1 MELYIEKE
9 FLDNFYGSFDE
20 ERLTT
25 GQQVIATIFKDYEE
39 IEWFYDTKI
48 DSASDLQELKN
59 ENPFFAFLSNPNPPF
74 DIENFEEHLFSNSK
88 FLQTLILTNS
98 KKDWFKKAEAKGALC
113 MSFEDYENRISTV
126 IANCHIRIDLSKRF
140 LGWNVFNGTSHLP
153 INFISVSDNYVL
165 INTKKYQ
172 EMDKNIIQILKCFL
186 NEREEKVDIK
196 VISKVFNKDESEN
209 EDEKKM
215 NATNRHGKLHSS
227 LANYKKNIQTINSNH
242 CKDYDFHDRV
252 ISSNFFMI
260 DSGKGF
266 NLMPSSTPSN
276 SQIIVESIF
285 NKYTYRRLKNHLK
298 MQEKYLKY
306 LKGLPPDSFT
316 SIS

>member
-98 KKDWFKKAEAKGALC
+98 VKSC
-113 MSFEDYENRISTV
+113 
-126 IANCHIRIDLSKRF
+126 
-140 LGWNVFNGTSHLP
+140 
-153 INFISVSDNYVL
+153 
-165 INTKKYQ
+165 
-172 EMDKNIIQILKCFL
+172 
-186 NEREEKVDIK
+186 
-196 VISKVFNKDESEN
+196 
-209 EDEKKM
+209 
-215 NATNRHGKLHSS
+215 
-227 LANYKKNIQTINSNH
+227 
-242 CKDYDFHDRV
+242 
-252 ISSNFFMI
+252 
-260 DSGKGF
+260 
-266 NLMPSSTPSN
+266 
-276 SQIIVESIF
+276 
-285 NKYTYRRLKNHLK
+285 
-298 MQEKYLKY
+298 
-306 LKGLPPDSFT
+306 
-316 SIS
+316 